1 MCFSTNPCSTIC
13 LSSNNLS
20 WKAALLLKWNIKGL
34 EKAKVGFPCA
44 LLCSQTLP
52 SSSLEMLLWNPLS
65 VTLPSSTLTTRPG
78 GFCFPCLEPGALA
91 NPMRYSVTKFPCKF
105 DSLLRYTSYT
115 RYALLLRRICLFI
128 AHHLHFLEFFFFFQK
143 CYQHS
148 REYTKMFNKYWKLG
162 QLESMILCFVVKQL
176 QHNWIILCEHTHKLK
191 IESLFPPPKKKKKWW
206 VGGKSRSR
214 KYKGS

>member
-1 MCFSTNPCSTIC
+1 MCFSTNPCSRIC

-34 EKAKVGFPCA
+34 EKAKVGFLCA
-44 LLCSQTLP
+44 LLRSQTLP
-52 SSSLEMLLWNPLS
+52 SSSLEMLLWNPLR
-65 VTLPSSTLTTRPG
+65 VTLPLSTLTTRPG

-128 AHHLHFLEFFFFFQK
+128 AHHLHFLEFFFFPQK
-143 CYQHS
+143 CFQHS
-148 REYTKMFNKYWKLG
+148 REYTKMFNKYCKLG

-176 QHNWIILCEHTHKLK
+176 QHNWIILCEHTQ
-191 IESLFPPPKKKKKWW
+191 IEDWIPFS
-206 VGGKSRSR
+206 SS
-214 KYKGS
+214 